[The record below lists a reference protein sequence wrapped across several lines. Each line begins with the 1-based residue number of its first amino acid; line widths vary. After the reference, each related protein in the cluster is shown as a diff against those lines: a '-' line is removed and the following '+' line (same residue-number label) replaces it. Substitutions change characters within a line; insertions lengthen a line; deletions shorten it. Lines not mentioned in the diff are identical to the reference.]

1 MRPTSDHGTR
11 AARIHARTLILKESL
26 LLLARNNV
34 ERVNALK
41 ITDEGQQRRRII
53 DICKTRSVMTTLRH
67 LVANSTLHVW
77 RKAATF
83 RGACL
88 LGCKYSSHT
97 LSP

>member
-1 MRPTSDHGTR
+1 MRPTSDHGTC
-11 AARIHARTLILKESL
+11 AARIHARTLILEESL
-26 LLLARNNV
+26 VVIGRNNF

-53 DICKTRSVMTTLRH
+53 DICKTGSVMTTLRH